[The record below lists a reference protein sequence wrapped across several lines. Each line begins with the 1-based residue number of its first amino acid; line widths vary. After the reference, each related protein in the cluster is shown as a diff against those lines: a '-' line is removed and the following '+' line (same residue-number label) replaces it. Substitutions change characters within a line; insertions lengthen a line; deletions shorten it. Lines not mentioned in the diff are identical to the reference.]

1 MTVPSEKKPA
11 RGTWSRLKRYF
22 LAGVLVT
29 APAFITVYIAVAL
42 VDMTDRWVKSLLPG
56 RFPDMRIF
64 GIPGTGLVFMLA
76 AFVVIGF
83 VATNWLGK
91 ALAGLTDRLFS
102 RMPVLSSLY
111 STLKQLFH
119 TFLGE
124 NTQSFREVVFV
135 EFPRNGC
142 WSIGFITGAS
152 PDSAKELAEDM
163 VYVFVPTTP
172 NPTNGFLFMAPRASL
187 RESGMTVEQGLK
199 AVVSMGITSGGEAE
213 VAVIEE

>member
-1 MTVPSEKKPA
+1 MDAPSEKKSA
-11 RGTWSRLKRYF
+11 RGAWSRLKRYF

-42 VDMTDRWVKSLLPG
+42 VNASDRWVKSLLPG
-56 RFPDMRIF
+56 RFPDMRLF
-64 GIPGTGLVFMLA
+64 GIPGMGLLFMLA
-76 AFVVIGF
+76 LFIVIGF

-91 ALAGLTDRLFS
+91 KLSRLTDTLFA

-135 EFPRNGC
+135 EFPREGC
-142 WSIGFITGAS
+142 WSIGFVTGGS
-152 PDSAKELAEDM
+152 PDGAKALAADL

-172 NPTNGFLFMAPRASL
+172 NPTNGFLFMVRRASL
-187 RESGMTVEQGLK
+187 RESGLTGEPGL
-199 AVVSMGITSGGEAE
+199 
-213 VAVIEE
+213 